1 MWDEV
6 QFLFIRWDGQMM
18 NYYETN
24 KLHRLLGENKEDRW
38 DIKTDYNNEYQIT
51 LTMKEPVYS
60 TNIEKY
66 IKKVEWNTEGIHL
79 FIWLLPISES
89 DPSNSN

>member
-66 IKKVEWNTEGIHL
+66 IKKLNGIQRGYTYSYGCCQYRSQTPM
-79 FIWLLPISES
+79 WSP
-89 DPSNSN
+89 